1 MTPAIT
7 VDGVSKRYQ
16 LGEDVMATTLRDA
29 ARRLG
34 RRAAKGHR
42 EELWA
47 LRDITLDIAEGEVV
61 GIIGRNGA
69 GKSTLLKLFT
79 RISEPTEGVVRTWGR
94 VGALLEVG
102 TGFHPELTGRENV
115 MLNGAVLGMTRG
127 DVRRR
132 FDEIVAFAGVERFLD
147 TPLKRY
153 SSGMQLRLAFAVA
166 AFLEPEIL
174 VIDEVLAVGDAEF
187 QRRCLRRMSDFT
199 REGRTV
205 VFVSHDHGA
214 LARLCPRAIWL
225 EGGRIREDGPT
236 PEILPRYLRGVVR
249 EGHRVEF
256 GPAPGPVGLS
266 AVEVTG
272 PPDHPE
278 PRRDLALLITIEVEL
293 TEPFPGLNVAVYL
306 STPGGPRVLDE
317 AWTDAP
323 DAGPMPSEP
332 GRYALELVVPPLLA
346 AGEYVANVWM
356 GRPGEEL
363 VDAEALRFRLHP
375 RVDDPH
381 EAANR
386 ARLVQPEVRWTA
398 KLVDRL
404 AGR

>member
-1 MTPAIT
+1 MTLAIT

-16 LGEDVMATTLRDA
+16 LGEDVMATTLREA

-34 RRAAKGHR
+34 RRAGKGQR

-47 LRDITLDIAEGEVV
+47 LRDITLEIAEGEVV

-79 RISEPTEGVVRTWGR
+79 RISEPTQGVVRTRGR

-132 FDEIVAFAGVERFLD
+132 FDQIVAFAGVERFLE

-153 SSGMQLRLAFAVA
+153 SSGMQLRLAFVVA
-166 AFLEPEIL
+166 AFLEPDIL

-214 LARLCPRAIWL
+214 LPVCVHVRSAR
-225 EGGRIREDGPT
+225 
-236 PEILPRYLRGVVR
+236 
-249 EGHRVEF
+249 
-256 GPAPGPVGLS
+256 
-266 AVEVTG
+266 
-272 PPDHPE
+272 
-278 PRRDLALLITIEVEL
+278 
-293 TEPFPGLNVAVYL
+293 
-306 STPGGPRVLDE
+306 
-317 AWTDAP
+317 
-323 DAGPMPSEP
+323 
-332 GRYALELVVPPLLA
+332 
-346 AGEYVANVWM
+346 
-356 GRPGEEL
+356 GRP
-363 VDAEALRFRLHP
+363 D
-375 RVDDPH
+375 
-381 EAANR
+381 
-386 ARLVQPEVRWTA
+386 T
-398 KLVDRL
+398 
-404 AGR
+404 